1 MCSYPQFIRF
11 FRTEGPISKNFKIRK
26 SSLKEKQHS
35 ITQLSDIIYLIHLI
49 WWAAKQTFSFSN
61 ILFKNIIILVL
72 EFWMFEVIYQFQKSV
87 VLSSLMHVCEH
98 LKLCKYWP
106 TKNLSNKELLSEIA
120 TKKKCKK
127 KLLGNKRSI
136 KFWNR
141 SWKIDFEIYFLD
153 QMLKKFEQ
161 FVYLQIELKLKSIQ
175 LSMPC

>member
-106 TKNLSNKELLSEIA
+106 TKNLSNKELLSEIT
-120 TKKKCKK
+120 TKK
-127 KLLGNKRSI
+127 NAKRSYSET
-136 KFWNR
+136 KDPSN
-141 SWKIDFEIYFLD
+141 FEIEAG
-153 QMLKKFEQ
+153 K
-161 FVYLQIELKLKSIQ
+161 
-175 LSMPC
+175 